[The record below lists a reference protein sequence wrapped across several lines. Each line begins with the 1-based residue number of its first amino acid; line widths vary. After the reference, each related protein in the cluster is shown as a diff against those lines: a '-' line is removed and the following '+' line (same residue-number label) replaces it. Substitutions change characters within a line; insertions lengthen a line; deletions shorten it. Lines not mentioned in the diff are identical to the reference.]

1 MTRTIDF
8 DKFRA
13 EQKDE
18 PVEFIIGGKTYY
30 LPSSLPASMAVD
42 IMRIRTNMD
51 DDDDVPEEVMDTFGQ
66 SLFGATMWSEL
77 LREHRITVDE
87 ISPMLEKVIEAY
99 TGSAETEGAD
109 PKSESPT
116 SADEES
122 ASA

>member
-42 IMRIRTNMD
+42 IMRMRTNMD
-51 DDDDVPEEVMDTFGQ
+51 DDDDVPAEVMDTFGQ
-66 SLFGATMWSEL
+66 SLFGASMWSEL

-99 TGSAETEGAD
+99 TGSGEAEDGD

-116 SADEES
+116 SADGES